1 MHRMPPTRLVQWA
14 CSSFRKEILP
24 EDLSSLNSC
33 HKVIVQL
40 ARSSSQPTTDSRRFD
55 GVAAVVA
62 LVRFATET
70 AAANAPMPRT
80 VQSLAKMEA
89 EAEGTGCHWTGR
101 SVWMQKQLA
110 SQPRC
115 FPFQKAIMVDS
126 EDSARNNIT
135 SV

>member
-40 ARSSSQPTTDSRRFD
+40 ARSSSQPTNDARRFD

-89 EAEGTGCHWTGR
+89 EAEGTGCHWTGEECVDAETTR
-101 SVWMQKQLA
+101 ITTTM
-110 SQPRC
+110 
-115 FPFQKAIMVDS
+115 FPLP
-126 EDSARNNIT
+126 EGHHGG
-135 SV
+135 